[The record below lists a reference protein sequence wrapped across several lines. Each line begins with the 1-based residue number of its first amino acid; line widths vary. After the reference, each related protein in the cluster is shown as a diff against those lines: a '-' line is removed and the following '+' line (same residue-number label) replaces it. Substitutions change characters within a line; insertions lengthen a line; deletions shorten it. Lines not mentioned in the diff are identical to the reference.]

1 MNFVFR
7 RHGCRKHGNTLVEQ
21 FAGLIGRG
29 GTTDSTGRRLVIVNA
44 ARLFRK
50 ALADVFGPPR
60 HVDQGLIQSAHAGC
74 ASPACQFFRQ
84 CHIADATLD
93 VRRRWQLR
101 HRRGLALRTV
111 HQMTLALIAKCL
123 ARSKPAFE
131 TVSVV
136 AEKIE
141 NYHAFGWLVP
151 GTGIE
156 PVWLAPRD
164 FKSLVST
171 NFTIRAGE
179 RPRSGGIL
187 EARPGIEP
195 RYTALQA
202 AVFCSKSITYYA
214 HPPAIR
220 PLQISNMPVC
230 RKSCITADMI
240 ADTGVATLPLLT
252 CCNIWHRRE
261 HRFSAHHCRC

>member
-1 MNFVFR
+1 
-7 RHGCRKHGNTLVEQ
+7 
-21 FAGLIGRG
+21 
-29 GTTDSTGRRLVIVNA
+29 
-44 ARLFRK
+44 
-50 ALADVFGPPR
+50 
-60 HVDQGLIQSAHAGC
+60 
-74 ASPACQFFRQ
+74 
-84 CHIADATLD
+84 
-93 VRRRWQLR
+93 
-101 HRRGLALRTV
+101 
-111 HQMTLALIAKCL
+111 MTLALIAKRL

-171 NFTIRAGE
+171 NFTIRARE
-179 RPRSGGIL
+179 RARSGGIL

-230 RKSCITADMI
+230 RKSYITADMI
-240 ADTGVATLPLLT
+240 ADTGVATLPLLNLSSLDAT
-252 CCNIWHRRE
+252 ENCQSWHGRE
-261 HRFSAHHCRC
+261 HRFSSHHCRCSRGTLGPVSEDRRATRHTAPKWGEGFLRVLGVGPTAQRQR